1 MKGNFYI
8 EKNNKKVKC
17 DILYTFNYNDE
28 NYIIYN
34 DGSIDEIGYLN
45 VLANK
50 FIIND
55 DKITL
60 LDIDDY
66 DWNII
71 DKVWS
76 DING

>member
-8 EKNNKKVKC
+8 EKNNKKVKS
-17 DILYTFNYNDE
+17 DILYTFNYNHE